1 MQLSGFLLKSVQAC
15 CLVLVPILMVGCSS
29 MADSETA
36 DANDTDPWESANR
49 KVYAFNKVVDDALLL
64 PATRAY
70 DVIVPDVV
78 EKSVS
83 NVFNNLSEVK
93 HFANH
98 LLQGKPLQAANDAGR
113 FVINSSVG
121 LVGIFDVAADLGM
134 YAQAEDFGQTL
145 GYWGVESGPYVV
157 LPLLGPSS
165 VRDAASLPVD
175 NRFDLLAEYK
185 PEDHKLGLQVL
196 QVLDTRNQLQDLQQ
210 FVIGDEYTF
219 VRDAYLARQAMQ
231 IRDGRPVTDNGKVT
245 DEFDEFD

>member
-1 MQLSGFLLKSVQAC
+1 MQISGYLFKSVRAC
-15 CLVLVPILMVGCSS
+15 CIACMPLLIVGCSS
-29 MADSETA
+29 MADS
-36 DANDTDPWESANR
+36 DAAVANELDPWESANR
-49 KVYAFNKVVDDALLL
+49 QVYAFNKVVDDTLLL

-98 LLQGKPLQAANDAGR
+98 LLQGKPIQAANDAGR
-113 FVINSSVG
+113 FVINTSVG

-145 GYWGVESGPYVV
+145 GYWGVASGPYIV
-157 LPLLGPSS
+157 LPLMGPSS
-165 VRDAASLPVD
+165 LRDAASLPID
-175 NRFDLLAEYK
+175 RRFDLLADYK

-245 DEFDEFD
+245 DEFDEFN

>member
-1 MQLSGFLLKSVQAC
+1 MQISGYLFKSVRSC
-15 CLVLVPILMVGCSS
+15 CLVCMPLLMVGCSS

-36 DANDTDPWESANR
+36 VANDIDPWESANR

-145 GYWGVESGPYVV
+145 GYWGFESGPYVV
-157 LPLLGPSS
+157 LPLMGPSS
-165 VRDAASLPVD
+165 VRDAASLPID
-175 NRFDLLAEYK
+175 KRFDLLAEYK